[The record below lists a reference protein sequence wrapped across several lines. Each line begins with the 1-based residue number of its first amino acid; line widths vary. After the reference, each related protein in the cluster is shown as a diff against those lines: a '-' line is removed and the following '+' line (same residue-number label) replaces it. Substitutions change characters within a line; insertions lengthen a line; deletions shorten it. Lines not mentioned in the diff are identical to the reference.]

1 MISVPSCMFLQSDNK
16 VCKLIMLVLIV
27 YLIRPRIFINRTFE
41 HLRHLNVKNS
51 GMK

>member
-16 VCKLIMLVLIV
+16 VCKLTMLVLIV
-27 YLIRPRIFINRTFE
+27 YLIRLRIFINGT
-41 HLRHLNVKNS
+41 LGHLNVKNS

>member
-27 YLIRPRIFINRTFE
+27 VSDQT
-41 HLRHLNVKNS
+41 
-51 GMK
+51 